1 MKKLLSIFLTVCL
14 SVTLLCGQAP
24 VFAAESDCLE
34 LGHFNG
40 NAWQDAANPSQ
51 GLVGLSVNEYNF
63 TPTKDWMVAVGY
75 TVSEAGTY
83 DLSGSIMIDAD
94 TAKGVAENAN
104 AFDFM
109 IFEKKSNTMV
119 YPSAKADFFNIQNT
133 EINRLAVTPFSAE
146 FKAKAGD
153 EFIVLVRN
161 NLENKTPSL
170 QVILDVYRT
179 DGAERKLVASNYG
192 GFSDTQ
198 GKNGWRYYKIAESG
212 FKMPAVSKDA
222 VAEET
227 NGFEECR
234 YFDGTWWFVNTHGA
248 SNANSPFNGIAVG
261 PYTQAAAPGYMVAR
275 GFTVKED
282 GPVSFSGTVML
293 DINEYMGVP
302 ENVDAVGF
310 MVIEKNSN
318 IVLYPSDKNDFVV
331 YKNTEVNRTQPVLI
345 SGSFEAKQGDEILFI
360 TRNETSAQR
369 PSMQVIVDVYG
380 NENGVSK
387 LIGNTHKGFGGEQG
401 KNNWR
406 YYYASNSTFKKPI
419 APAKDIFNAAAHYDK
434 KGNAWFASKPAMT
447 DKVIS
452 SFGASVSSEAITAT
466 TKSAVAVGYKA
477 PKAGVLS
484 FSFSHEALSG
494 EGTVGFS
501 VVKKSTFERVY
512 PADAPYKKL
521 QSGAETL
528 NGTFK
533 AARGDEYL
541 FIFSV
546 LDGGADV
553 KIPLTLTVDGKTLAS
568 GFSDKNDGAPFR
580 YYFAPAISVYEEIFK
595 EKMTNSPYMTDDAAG
610 IRDVAFDMSE
620 VTYFDE
626 ENWRWTVGDPKT
638 SFESPANPAFM
649 AVHAGGGLFCNQN
662 YSMIRTYTAQ
672 TDCTI
677 NINGN
682 LLTEIPEYLGLPSN
696 DSRADYMICNSK
708 GQIVY
713 PTDQSGFFT
722 FHPSEV
728 TVENQHTVNV
738 NVKMK
743 AGESLY
749 FICRNR
755 TDKTYVC
762 FYNYYTL
769 TENPDDTS
777 QTPIVID
784 YAGSFSDKQGQDGWG
799 YYYASSDTFRFVP
812 GTTLDKPA
820 ENVGQAGSIGG
831 SGNTDSGDDE
841 ETPKESSENR
851 MIRLALYLSIGVDVF
866 ALIAIVLIVLLKI
879 KKAKKVKAEGV
890 TSAAESENPTEGDGS
905 AEADAKQSDQ

>member
-24 VFAAESDCLE
+24 VFAAASDCLE
-34 LGHFNG
+34 LGHFSG
-40 NAWQDAANPSQ
+40 NAWQDSANPSQ
-51 GLVGLSVNEYNF
+51 GTAGLSVNEYNF
-63 TPTKDWMVAVGY
+63 TPTKDWMAAVGY

-83 DLSGSIMIDAD
+83 DLSGTVMIDAE
-94 TAKGVAENAN
+94 TAKGVPENAD

-119 YPSAKADFFNIQNT
+119 YPSSKADFFNIKNT
-133 EINRLAVTPFSAE
+133 EINRLAITPFSAE

-170 QVILDVYRT
+170 QVILEVFRT
-179 DGAERKLVASNYG
+179 DGAERKMVASNYG

-198 GKNGWRYYKIAESG
+198 GKNGWRYYKVAESG
-212 FKMPAVSKDA
+212 FKMPAVSADA
-222 VAEET
+222 VAEVT
-227 NGFEECR
+227 DGFEECR
-234 YFDGTWWFVNTHGA
+234 YFDGTWWFVNKHGA
-248 SNANSPFNGIAVG
+248 TNSNSPFNGIAVG
-261 PYTQAAAPGYMVAR
+261 PYTQSAAPGYMSAR
-275 GFTVKED
+275 GFTVQED
-282 GPVSFSGTVML
+282 GPVSFSGTTLL
-293 DINEYMGVP
+293 DINQYMGVP

-310 MVIEKNSN
+310 MVIEKKSN
-318 IVLYPSDKNDFVV
+318 MVLYPSDKNDFVV
-331 YKNTEVNRTQPVLI
+331 YKNTEANRTQPVLI
-345 SGSFEAKQGDEILFI
+345 SGSFEAKKGDEILFI
-360 TRNETSAQR
+360 TRNETSEQR
-369 PSMQVIVDVYG
+369 PSMQVIVDIYG

-387 LIGNTHKGFGGEQG
+387 LIGNTHKNFNGEQG

-419 APAKDIFNAAAHYDK
+419 MPAKEIFTAAAHYDK
-434 KGNAWFASKPAMT
+434 KSNAWYASKPAMT
-447 DKVIS
+447 DKIIS
-452 SFGASVSSEAITAT
+452 AYGASVSAEKISVT

-477 PKAGVLS
+477 DTTGAPTFTLT
-484 FSFSHEALSG
+484 HEALSG

-501 VVKKSTFERVY
+501 VVKKATFERVY

-528 NGTFK
+528 SGSFK

-541 FIFSV
+541 FIFTV

-553 KIPLTLTVDGKTLAS
+553 KIPLTLTVDGKTLAK

-595 EKMTNSPYMTDDAAG
+595 ANMANSPYMTDDAVG

-638 SFESPANPAFM
+638 SFESPAHPAFM
-649 AVHAGGGLFCNQN
+649 AVHSGGGLFCNQN
-662 YSMIRTYTAQ
+662 YSMVRTYTAQ
-672 TDCTI
+672 TDCTL
-677 NINGN
+677 NITGN
-682 LLTEIPEYLGLPSN
+682 MFTEVPEYLGVPSN
-696 DSRADYMICNSK
+696 DSKADYMICNSK

-713 PTDQSGFFT
+713 PTDQSGFYT
-722 FHPSEV
+722 FHPSDI
-728 TVENQHTVNV
+728 TVDNQHAVNV
-738 NVKMK
+738 NVKL
-743 AGESLY
+743 AVGETLY

-762 FYNYYTL
+762 FYNYFAL
-769 TENPDDTS
+769 TEIPDDT
-777 QTPIVID
+777 TLNPVVLD
-784 YAGSFSDKQGQDGWG
+784 YAGCFSDKQGQDGWG
-799 YYYASSDTFRFVP
+799 YYYASRDDFRFLP

-820 ENVGQAGSIGG
+820 NVGQAVGGNDGST
-831 SGNTDSGDDE
+831 NAKDDDDSAE
-841 ETPKESSENR
+841 EKSDNSL
-851 MIRLALYLSIGVDVF
+851 IRLALYLTVGVDLL
-866 ALIAIVLIVLLKI
+866 ALAAIVLIVLLKI
-879 KKAKKVKAEGV
+879 KKAKKAQAEG
-890 TSAAESENPTEGDGS
+890 TASAAESENPTEGDGS
-905 AEADAKQSDQ
+905 AEVDAKQSNE